1 MDFIPGLELSESF
14 YFDIIKPLLQKN
26 YPKLRFAAALLGRG
40 SEVQGFDDITSTDH
54 HWGVRLLLFLENKDF
69 EYQKAALNL
78 FFRKNLPFEFK
89 GHSINWTP
97 PNLND
102 NNNQFPEHKSE
113 GDINHR
119 VEIFTVSRYLFDTL
133 GIDSTDLSDIDWLLL
148 PEQRLR
154 EITAGKV
161 FEDSVGALTNAR
173 KTLSYF
179 PHNVWLY
186 KILTQW
192 NKIAE
197 EMPFPGRIGMQN
209 DTFGAQIE
217 TSRLIRYA
225 MVLCFILEKK
235 YIPYPKWF
243 GRAFSELKLSR
254 KLTPIFQM
262 ALNEFNFKKRDE
274 FLCEAYL
281 NILQYQNSLGIT
293 ESLNLNP
300 KLFFSRPITI
310 IDVSKIMNSIRILI
324 KPPLN
329 TVKHPLGSI
338 DQIVD
343 YPNLICDSHYFKKL
357 RILFGEK

>member
-14 YFDIIKPLLQKN
+14 YFEIIRPLMQKN
-26 YPKLRFAAALLGRG
+26 YPNLRFAAALLGTG
-40 SEVQGFDDITSTDH
+40 SEVQGFDDLTSTDH
-54 HWGVRLLLFLENKDF
+54 HWGVRLLLFLENNDF
-69 EYQKAALNL
+69 ENQKAALKI
-78 FFRKNLPFEFK
+78 FFRKNLPFEFR
-89 GHSINWTP
+89 GYSTNWTSP
-97 PNLND
+97 DPND
-102 NNNQFPEHKSE
+102 NNNQFPEHISE

-119 VEIFTVSRYLFDTL
+119 VEIFTVTGYLFDTL
-133 GIDSTDLSDIDWLLL
+133 GIDSIDLSDIDWLLL

-154 EITAGKV
+154 EFTQGKV
-161 FEDSVGALTNAR
+161 FEDLVGTLTNAR
-173 KTLSYF
+173 NALSYF

-197 EMPFPGRIGMQN
+197 EIPFPGRIGMQK

-225 MVLCFILEKK
+225 MILCFILEKK

-243 GRAFSELKLSR
+243 SKAFYELKLSR
-254 KLTPIFQM
+254 SLTPMFQM

-274 FLCEAYL
+274 ILCEAYL
-281 NILQYQNSLGIT
+281 TILQYQNSLGIT
-293 ESLNLNP
+293 EPLKLNP

-310 IDVSKIMNSIRILI
+310 IDISKILDSIRILI

-329 TVKHPLGSI
+329 AVKYPIGSI
-338 DQIVD
+338 DQIID

-357 RILFGEK
+357 RNLFGEK